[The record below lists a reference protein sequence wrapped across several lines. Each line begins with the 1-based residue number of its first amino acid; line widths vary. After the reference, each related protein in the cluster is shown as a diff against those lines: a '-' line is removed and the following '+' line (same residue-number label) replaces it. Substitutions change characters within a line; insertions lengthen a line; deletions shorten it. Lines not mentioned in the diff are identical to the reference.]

1 MQTHI
6 EIKKLFKNVSY
17 ELFLGQA
24 WLPRKFWNILVLLSR
39 SSHPWLLA
47 SPVLGGP
54 EPKICWQTADSMRTN
69 LPHWGAW
76 GRCARNSKVLLRDSE
91 ILLRN
96 GRRSMKKPGWSSLP
110 SRQPPQKRQLAIIE
124 TQCSWLENVIHFGK
138 QCRTTKNDKLPIS
151 EKRTPQQEKNKDG
164 QHAKAPDHKKNEP
177 KEATQFESRGAN

>member
-1 MQTHI
+1 MTEKCNSKFCAPRVHDKLEGKGQLKLNLEWHCPKSLNLEWKAANSDRTERLVHMQTHI

-110 SRQPPQKRQLAIIE
+110 
-124 TQCSWLENVIHFGK
+124 
-138 QCRTTKNDKLPIS
+138 
-151 EKRTPQQEKNKDG
+151 
-164 QHAKAPDHKKNEP
+164 
-177 KEATQFESRGAN
+177 